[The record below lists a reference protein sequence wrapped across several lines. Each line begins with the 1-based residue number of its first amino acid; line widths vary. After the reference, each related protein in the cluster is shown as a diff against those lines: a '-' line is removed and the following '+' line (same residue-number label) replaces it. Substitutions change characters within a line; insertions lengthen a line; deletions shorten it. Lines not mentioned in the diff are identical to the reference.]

1 MTEMDSHGGRS
12 GGGLD
17 FSAFYAE
24 HAGRVLVYLARRC
37 LDPEV
42 AVDLMAET
50 FAQAFANR
58 KKYRGTT
65 REEASA
71 WVFAIAQHQLA
82 DYFRRGKARQEAV
95 RRLGLTIPPLVDD
108 DNARMEELAD
118 LGRIRPTL
126 AAHFVR
132 LSADQQRAVRLRV
145 IDEMPYPEVA
155 RRLGVSE
162 HTARARV
169 SRGLRRLGQSLN
181 EALPAEGW

>member
-1 MTEMDSHGGRS
+1 MTEMESHRGRP

-24 HAGRVLVYLARRC
+24 HAGRILVYLARRC
-37 LDPEV
+37 LDPE
-42 AVDLMAET
+42 VDLMAET

-58 KKYRGTT
+58 KKYRGAT

-82 DYFRRGKARQEAV
+82 DYFRRGRARQKAV

-108 DNARMEELAD
+108 NARIEELAD
-118 LGRIRPTL
+118 LGQIRPML

-169 SRGLRRLGQSLN
+169 SRGLRRLGASLN
-181 EALPAEGW
+181 EVLPAEGW